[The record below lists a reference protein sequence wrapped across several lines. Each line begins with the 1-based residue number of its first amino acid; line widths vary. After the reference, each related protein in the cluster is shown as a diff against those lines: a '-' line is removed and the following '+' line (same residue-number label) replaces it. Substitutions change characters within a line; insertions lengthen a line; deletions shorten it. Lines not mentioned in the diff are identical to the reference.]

1 MRAFAL
7 RPAALGCMAATLM
20 VSGMACTGVIGD
32 ATTSG
37 SGGTAGNTGTTGTGS
52 TSGTGTGG
60 SATGTGSTTGTGGG
74 GTGTGATTG
83 NGFAAACAASKGVL
97 NAGLTP
103 ARRLTRDEYNN
114 TVRDLLGTTG
124 TPADGLGQDE
134 KIGPFNSNA
143 IAPIDEL
150 QVQQS
155 SEVAGALAIAAQ
167 AKMAT
172 LSPCA
177 LATDT
182 TTSCATKFVT
192 AFGQKAYRRPLTT
205 AEITQYVNLYVVG
218 KGGTGGATNG
228 FRLVV
233 EAMLQSPFFLY
244 HQDVGATGTPQAGT
258 VALTPYELASRLSY
272 FLWGSMPDDALFAT
286 AADGT
291 LTQEAT
297 ISAQVQRMLSD
308 AKARSTIASFHRQ
321 WLDLTDLP
329 SQPKDAT
336 AFPTFNAQVADAM
349 MQETTLFADYV
360 VRQGDGLLKTLLTSN
375 ASFPQGGLFGVYG
388 LTQPA
393 GYQVGTPVMLDPTKR
408 AGILTQAAFLT
419 RWSHNN
425 QTSPVHRGKLIRL
438 NVMCGNVPPPPMNV
452 NTTPPAP
459 TPATSTRQRFAQ
471 HSSDPTCATCHQ
483 LMDPIGLGLE
493 NFDAIGAYRTMD
505 GLGPVD
511 ATGNIVAAGGDLVG
525 SFNGALEL
533 VNKLAQSQDVSDCF
547 ASQWFRFSMGRMES
561 VDDSCSM
568 QDIQDA
574 FHASGGN
581 IRDLLARIAVSPS
594 FRNVRLTP
602 GG

>member
-1 MRAFAL
+1 
-7 RPAALGCMAATLM
+7 
-20 VSGMACTGVIGD
+20 
-32 ATTSG
+32 
-37 SGGTAGNTGTTGTGS
+37 
-52 TSGTGTGG
+52 
-60 SATGTGSTTGTGGG
+60 
-74 GTGTGATTG
+74 
-83 NGFAAACAASKGVL
+83 
-97 NAGLTP
+97 
-103 ARRLTRDEYNN
+103 
-114 TVRDLLGTTG
+114 
-124 TPADGLGQDE
+124 
-134 KIGPFNSNA
+134 
-143 IAPIDEL
+143 
-150 QVQQS
+150 
-155 SEVAGALAIAAQ
+155 
-167 AKMAT
+167 
-172 LSPCA
+172 
-177 LATDT
+177 
-182 TTSCATKFVT
+182 
-192 AFGQKAYRRPLTT
+192 
-205 AEITQYVNLYVVG
+205 
-218 KGGTGGATNG
+218 
-228 FRLVV
+228 
-233 EAMLQSPFFLY
+233 
-244 HQDVGATGTPQAGT
+244 
-258 VALTPYELASRLSY
+258 
-272 FLWGSMPDDALFAT
+272 MPDDALFAT

-388 LTQPA
+388 MTQPA

-471 HSSDPTCATCHQ
+471 HSSDPTCAGCHQ

-525 SFNGALEL
+525 TLQRRARAREQAGA
-533 VNKLAQSQDVSDCF
+533 VPGRQRT
-547 ASQWFRFSMGRMES
+547 ASR
-561 VDDSCSM
+561 
-568 QDIQDA
+568 
-574 FHASGGN
+574 ASGSGS
-581 IRDLLARIAVSPS
+581 RWDAWRASTTRARSRASRTLSMRRAATSAICWRESPLSPS

>member
-1 MRAFAL
+1 
-7 RPAALGCMAATLM
+7 MAATLM

-32 ATTSG
+32 ANTSG

-167 AKMAT
+167 AKMAS
-172 LSPCA
+172 LSPCT

-192 AFGQKAYRRPLTT
+192 AFGQKAFRRPLTT
-205 AEITQYVNLYVVG
+205 AEITQYVNLYALG

-244 HQDVGATGTPQAGT
+244 HQDVGATGTPQAGI

-272 FLWGSMPDDALFAT
+272 FLWGSMPDDALFVT

-291 LTQEAT
+291 LMQEAT
-297 ISAQVQRMLSD
+297 ISTQVQRMLSD

-349 MQETTLFADYV
+349 MQETTLFTDYV

-375 ASFPQGGLFGVYG
+375 AAFPQGGLFGVYG

-393 GYQVGTPVMLDPTKR
+393 GYQVGTPAMLDPTKR

-459 TPATSTRQRFAQ
+459 TAATSTRQRFAQ
-471 HSSDPTCATCHQ
+471 HSSDPTCAGCHQ

-493 NFDAIGAYRTMD
+493 NFDAIGAYRTTD

-511 ATGNIVAAGGDLVG
+511 ATGNIVAAGADLVG
-525 SFNGALEL
+525 TFNGALEL
-533 VNKLAQSQDVSDCF
+533 VNKLAQSQDVSECF
-547 ASQWFRFSMGRMES
+547 ARQWFRFSMGRMES

-574 FHASGGN
+574 FHTSGGN